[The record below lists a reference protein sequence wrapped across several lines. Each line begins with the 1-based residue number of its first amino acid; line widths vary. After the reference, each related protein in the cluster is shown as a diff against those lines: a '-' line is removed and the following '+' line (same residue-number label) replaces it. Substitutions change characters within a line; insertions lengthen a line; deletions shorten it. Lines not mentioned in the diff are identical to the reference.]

1 MSKPASSR
9 DSRPSTLFSALS
21 DHFFLALGCGI
32 AALAVQMFLIP
43 NQLIDGGTVG
53 LAMILSHV
61 IGPQK
66 LPLLTLVLTLPFVL
80 VAYRFI
86 GKGFVLRMSYALV
99 VFALSNFILHDW
111 APHYVGE
118 VLEVVVFGGL
128 CLGAGSGLILRHGG
142 SIDGTEITAI
152 LIHRL
157 KGFTV
162 GQVILFCN
170 IFIFALA
177 GIVYNDWTTAL
188 RSLMV
193 YMVAYKVIDAV
204 IVGFDEMKSVTIIS
218 RNPTEITEALI
229 HKMGVGVTVMYGR
242 GGYSKEEKEILYVIL
257 ERLQLVELKQIVQQV
272 DPEAFI
278 AIDNLHEIV
287 TPQQSLD

>member
-1 MSKPASSR
+1 MSKAPSQSSH
-9 DSRPSTLFSALS
+9 STSIFSIIT
-21 DHFFLALGCGI
+21 DHIFLALGCAL

-43 NQLIDGGTVG
+43 NRLIDGGTVG

-61 IGPQK
+61 IGAEK
-66 LPLLTLVLTLPFVL
+66 LPLLTLIFTLPFIAL
-80 VAYRFI
+80 AYRFI
-86 GKGFVLRMSYALV
+86 GKKFVFRMS
-99 VFALSNFILHDW
+99 FALLTFVGCNFFLHDW
-111 APHYVGE
+111 APHYIGD

-128 CLGAGSGLILRHGG
+128 CLGAGCGLILRQGA

-177 GIVYNDWTTAL
+177 GVVYNDWTTAL

-204 IVGFDEMKSVTIIS
+204 IIGFDEMKSVTIIS
-218 RNPTEITEALI
+218 KKPQEMTDALI
-229 HKMGVGVTVMYGR
+229 HQMGVGVTVMYGR
-242 GGYSKEEKEILYVIL
+242 GGYSNEEREILYIIL
-257 ERLQLVELKQIVQQV
+257 ERLQLVELKQLVQKI
-272 DPEAFI
+272 DPCAFM

-287 TPQQSLD
+287 TPQKALD

>member
-1 MSKPASSR
+1 MSI
-9 DSRPSTLFSALS
+9 PSTPSTSPSNSLLSSIS
-21 DHFFLALGCGI
+21 DHIFLALGSAV

-53 LAMILSHV
+53 LAMILSH
-61 IGPQK
+61 ILGPQK
-66 LPLLTLVLTLPFVL
+66 LPLLTLILTVPFIAL
-80 VAYRFI
+80 AYRFI
-86 GKGFVLRMSYALV
+86 GKAFVLRMS
-99 VFALSNFILHDW
+99 FALITFVGCNFFLHDW
-111 APHYVGE
+111 APHYVGD

-128 CLGAGSGLILRHGG
+128 CLGAGSGLILRHGA

-177 GIVYNDWTTAL
+177 GLIYQDWTTAL

-204 IVGFDEMKSVTIIS
+204 IIGFDEMKSVTIIS
-218 RNPTEITEALI
+218 KKPQEMTDALI
-229 HKMGVGVTVMYGR
+229 HEMGVGVTVMYGR
-242 GGYSKEEKEILYVIL
+242 GGYSKEEREILYVIL
-257 ERLQLVELKQIVQQV
+257 ERLQLVELKKVVQKI
-272 DPEAFI
+272 DPEAFM

-287 TPQQSLD
+287 TPQKALD

>member
-1 MSKPASSR
+1 MSKPAPSR
-9 DSRPSTLFSALS
+9 ESNSKTLFSNLS
-21 DHFFLALGCGI
+21 EHFFLALGCVI

-43 NQLIDGGTVG
+43 NRLIDGGTVG
-53 LAMILSHV
+53 LAMILSHIV
-61 IGPQK
+61 GAHK
-66 LPLLTLVLTLPFVL
+66 LPFLTLVLTIPFVI
-80 VAYRFI
+80 VAYRYI

-99 VFALSNFILHDW
+99 VFATSNFFLHDW
-111 APHYVGE
+111 AAHYVGD

-128 CLGAGSGLILRHGG
+128 CLGTGCGLILRHGG

-177 GIVYNDWTTAL
+177 GVVYHDWTTAL

-204 IVGFDEMKSVTIIS
+204 IVGIDEMKSVTIIS
-218 RNPTEITEALI
+218 RKPQEMTDALI
-229 HKMGVGVTVMYGR
+229 HQMGVGVTVMYGR

-257 ERLQLVELKQIVQQV
+257 ERLQLVELKQIVQKI

>member
-1 MSKPASSR
+1 MSIPS
-9 DSRPSTLFSALS
+9 PSTSHSNSWFNAIS
-21 DHFFLALGCGI
+21 DHIFLALGCAI

-53 LAMILSHV
+53 LAMICSH
-61 IGPQK
+61 ILGPQK
-66 LPLLTLVLTLPFVL
+66 LPLLTLILTLPFVVL
-80 VAYRFI
+80 AYRFI
-86 GKGFVLRMSYALV
+86 GKAFVLRMSFALV
-99 VFALSNFILHDW
+99 TFVGFNFFLHDW
-111 APHYVGE
+111 APHYIGD

-128 CLGAGSGLILRHGG
+128 CLGAGTGLILRHGA

-177 GIVYNDWTTAL
+177 GVVYNDWTTAL

-204 IVGFDEMKSVTIIS
+204 IIGFDEMKSVTIIS
-218 RNPTEITEALI
+218 KKPKEVTEKLI
-229 HKMGVGVTVMYGR
+229 HQMGVGVTVMYGR
-242 GGYSKEEKEILYVIL
+242 GGYSNEEREVLYVIL
-257 ERLQLVELKQIVQQV
+257 ERLQLVELKKVVQEI
-272 DPEAFI
+272 DPEAFM
-278 AIDNLHEIV
+278 AVDNLHEIV
-287 TPQQSLD
+287 TPQKALD